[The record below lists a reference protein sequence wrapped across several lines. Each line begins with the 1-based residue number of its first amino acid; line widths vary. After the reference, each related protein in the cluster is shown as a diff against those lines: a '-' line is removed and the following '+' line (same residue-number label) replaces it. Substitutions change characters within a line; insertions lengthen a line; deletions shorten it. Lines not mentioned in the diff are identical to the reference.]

1 MDSAANFA
9 IKALKT
15 FEKAYLL
22 VKDPETDMVLC
33 TCDLV
38 LNNFEPGEIAP
49 KLEQAAK
56 ERPQRDFVDMLIH
69 EQYFYPHYNRYL
81 PYFKELIEEGVQWC
95 QNAGYEPAFIG
106 EMLEIWDV

>member
-1 MDSAANFA
+1 MFGY
-9 IKALKT
+9 I
-15 FEKAYLL
+15 
-22 VKDPETDMVLC
+22 
-33 TCDLV
+33 
-38 LNNFEPGEIAP
+38 IADQSQ
-49 KLEQAAK
+49 LEQAAK